1 MIVVAL
7 VLCGALAGFL
17 RYNFNPASIFLGDS
31 GALFVGFVLAAL
43 SVLGTQKATT
53 AVAIV
58 VPILAFGFPVVDT
71 AMTMAR
77 RVVSRKPVFQGD
89 KEHIH
94 HMLLARGWSQR
105 RAVVVLYGVCALFGL
120 AALIFPATGSKLTGF
135 MLFVISVAVIIAV
148 GHLRYH
154 EVDEIRA
161 GVKRTVG
168 DRRLRVANNI
178 RVRRAAR
185 ALSKASDLNEM
196 FEAMRHMLDFGEF
209 TFANALVGQAGRAEI
224 NERAFMASLAR
235 HPKQPLELRNGRVS
249 WQWSADGTEPTDIYR
264 ARTEWCFRLPL
275 VQNGV
280 EWGWLNFYHS
290 LNGET
295 LLVDTNYL
303 SDLFRREFTD
313 AVARIFTLH
322 EIPVL
327 AIDVTT
333 DEVRDNCA
341 A

>member
-1 MIVVAL
+1 M
-7 VLCGALAGFL
+7 
-17 RYNFNPASIFLGDS
+17 
-31 GALFVGFVLAAL
+31 
-43 SVLGTQKATT
+43 
-53 AVAIV
+53 
-58 VPILAFGFPVVDT
+58 FGF
-71 AMTMAR
+71 
-77 RVVSRKPVFQGD
+77 
-89 KEHIH
+89 
-94 HMLLARGWSQR
+94 
-105 RAVVVLYGVCALFGL
+105 
-120 AALIFPATGSKLTGF
+120 AALIFPASGSKLTGF

-185 ALSKASDLNEM
+185 ALSKASDLHEM

-209 TFANALVGQAGRAEI
+209 TFANALVGETGHADM

-235 HPKQPLELRNGRVS
+235 HPQQPLELRNGRVA
-249 WQWSADGTEPTDIYR
+249 WEWSAVEWSANGNETGNGFR
-264 ARTEWCFRLPL
+264 SRSEWCFRLPL
-275 VQNGV
+275 IKNGV

-313 AVARIFTLH
+313 AVARIFTSH
-322 EIPVL
+322 ELPVITT
-327 AIDVTT
+327 AIEMDLTQ